1 VSALRLPDDVAAWAE
16 LAAAL
21 VNTRPRP
28 TDPPEKLASAGD
40 LERLLAGCPEPP
52 PPVTAADVEPVRAVR
67 EQLTAAF
74 AADTIDE
81 LAAAANPLLARGAS
95 AWAMTPRGDGG
106 WALGPGAPSELA
118 AWLGGR
124 AARGLGELAIAYG
137 IERLHLCAADDCLCA
152 VVDVSR
158 NGSRRYCSRRC
169 ANRTNVRRHRLT
181 H

>member
-21 VNTRPRP
+21 VNTGPRP
-28 TDPPEKLASAGD
+28 TDPPEKLASVAD
-40 LERLLAGCPEPP
+40 LERLLAACPEPP
-52 PPVTAADVEPVRAVR
+52 PHATPGDLEPVRAVR
-67 EQLTAAF
+67 DDLTAVF
-74 AADTIDE
+74 AAGTIE
-81 LAAAANPLLARGAS
+81 EVAAAANPLLARGA
-95 AWAMTPRGDGG
+95 AGWAMTPRAGGG
-106 WALGPGAPSELA
+106 WTLGPGAAPGLA
-118 AWLGGR
+118 AWLGAR
-124 AARGLGELAIAYG
+124 AARGLAELAIAYG

>member
-16 LAAAL
+16 VAAAL

-28 TDPPEKLASAGD
+28 TDPPEKLATVAD
-40 LERLLAGCPEPP
+40 LEALVAACPEPSP
-52 PPVTAADVEPVRAVR
+52 PATAADLEPVRAVR
-67 EQLTAAF
+67 AQLTAVF
-74 AADTIDE
+74 EADTLDGIAE
-81 LAAAANPLLARGAS
+81 AANPLLARGA
-95 AWAMTPRGDGG
+95 AGWAMTPRADAA
-106 WALGPGAPSELA
+106 WVLGPGAPPELA
-118 AWLGGR
+118 AWLGAR
-124 AARGLGELAIAYG
+124 AARGLAELAIAYG
-137 IERLHLCAADDCLCA
+137 VERLHMCAAGDCLCA

>member
-28 TDPPEKLASAGD
+28 TDPPEKLESAAD
-40 LERLLAGCPEPP
+40 LERLLTASPEPH
-52 PPVTAADVEPVRAVR
+52 PPVAAADLEPMRDVRA
-67 EQLTAAF
+67 QLTDVF
-74 AADTIDE
+74 AADTIDAI
-81 LAAAANPLLARGAS
+81 AAAANPLLARGA
-95 AWAMTPRGDGG
+95 AGWAMTPRTGGG
-106 WALGPGAPSELA
+106 WTLGPGAPPDLA
-118 AWLGGR
+118 AWFGAR
-124 AARGLGELAIAYG
+124 AARGLAELAIAYG